1 MLFMLLF
8 LMTAM
13 TGIAALP
20 SQSVTVLMDDSRLS
34 YSAYGQYMSF
44 STVVSNG
51 IVHYAPATIY
61 CGSWITLANG
71 DGSQVSSVDLVFS
84 GTSITINALLSYLSE
99 SNAAVLLDGA
109 IRNHINNYSPHPFDN
124 PFVEECTVSS
134 LTLGDLQDQ
143 EHTLSIQVT
152 NNPVILL
159 SFVYTPSSPSASK
172 APLIGGIVSG
182 VVGGILILVLLTI
195 CLRNRRNKSLESQ
208 HARGGPGV
216 LDDPDGDGEPDV
228 APNATLVPSSLPR
241 MSQAGSMVQPSTE
254 SVNHYFGT
262 TGPYASRPLPP
273 SPASLPI
280 SGITGAP
287 LTMMGGIRSSVQSQS
302 EVLQRLL
309 DQGLPT
315 AELAAAIRM
324 LSSPADVV
332 APAPS
337 GSTRVRESVSMS
349 PPPPTVNESTP
360 PSYRPKSGGR

>member
-13 TGIAALP
+13 TGIAALQ

-84 GTSITINALLSYLSE
+84 N
-99 SNAAVLLDGA
+99 
-109 IRNHINNYSPHPFDN
+109 
-124 PFVEECTVSS
+124 
-134 LTLGDLQDQ
+134 Q